1 LFYQNGKQI
10 ILTQN
15 KKLLI
20 LRFGAIGDV
29 VHTTALF
36 RSLKNY
42 YPEIEIHYATFK
54 APSLLIENDPDLE
67 KVWVLEGKTYKHLLN
82 LAKELRR
89 EKFDVF
95 INLQPSIKTKV
106 FSLILGAKK
115 TVTYKKTF
123 KLHAVENFWR
133 TAKPVFKDIILDK
146 EIKIFLPEEASERIK
161 SLIEPDK
168 KVIGFNMGVSS
179 VRQGRKWPLAY
190 WTELAEALVNKFN
203 CQIVLTGSDEDAE
216 EANILENSSQN
227 ITSFCGKL
235 SLTESAALMQRCSI
249 VISGDTGP
257 LHIATTVGTSAV
269 GLYGAAPISRTGP
282 YGSNAFALK
291 ADLECIPC
299 NRRKCKF
306 QETSNQYN
314 PCMLKLTPDKVLT
327 IIDDIFIS

>member
-1 LFYQNGKQI
+1 M
-10 ILTQN
+10 TQN
-15 KKLLI
+15 KQVKKILI

-42 YPEIEIHYATFK
+42 DSELEIHYATFIP
-54 APSLLIENDPDLE
+54 PSVLIENDPDLK
-67 KVWVLEGKTYKHLLN
+67 KVWLLEGKTYKRLVN
-82 LAKELRR
+82 LAKELRK

-146 EIKIFLPEEASERIK
+146 EIKIYLPEESREKIQ
-161 SLIEPDK
+161 SLIEQDK
-168 KVIGFNMGVSS
+168 LVVGFNMGVSS
-179 VRQGRKWPLAY
+179 VRQGRKWPSEY
-190 WTELAEALVNKFN
+190 WSELAASLIGKYN
-203 CQIVLTGSDEDAE
+203 CQIVLPGSDEDAE
-216 EANILENSSQN
+216 EAKIIENLSPN

-235 SLTESAALMQRCSI
+235 SLIESAALMQRCDI

-257 LHIATTVGTSAV
+257 LHIATAVGTSAI

-282 YGSNAFALK
+282 YGNKAFALK
-291 ADLECIPC
+291 ADLTCIPC

-306 QETSNQYN
+306 QETGNQYN
-314 PCMLKLTPDKVLT
+314 PCMLNIKPEVILNLMEKHYL
-327 IIDDIFIS
+327 SK